1 MDGSKSATRR
11 SGVAR
16 ACASSSR
23 SRGRSDGHAAIC
35 LMAAGLALSLVA
47 ACRSVPRESASQ
59 PAATQCRDLLLDSLG
74 DYALGLRQQDDAAL
88 TAEKERLE
96 SAPQSPERDLR
107 LALLL
112 GQHTSP
118 LYDPGRAS
126 RLLAR
131 LSSESESDSVHKAL
145 AEMLYTSL
153 PGGPRRCADS
163 DEVRE
168 LAAQLSVEQQRHQET
183 SALLEDARQQLEAER
198 AQRARL
204 EQQLGALKSLE
215 EQIKNRDNESGR

>member
-1 MDGSKSATRR
+1 M
-11 SGVAR
+11 AR
-16 ACASSSR
+16 ACGSGSR
-23 SRGRSDGHAAIC
+23 RRRRSEARIALG
-35 LMAAGLALSLVA
+35 LLAAGLALGLVA
-47 ACRSVPRESASQ
+47 ACRSVPTAGVPQAS
-59 PAATQCRDLLLDSLG
+59 PAPCRDQLLEALG
-74 DYALGLRQQDDAAL
+74 DYALGLRQQDDAQL
-88 TAEKERLE
+88 SAEKERLE

-118 LYDPGRAS
+118 AYDPGRAS
-126 RLLAR
+126 RLLMRA
-131 LSSESESDSVHKAL
+131 SSESGSDSVHKAL
-145 AEMLYTSL
+145 AQMLFTSL

-183 SALLEDARQQLEAER
+183 SARLEDARQHLEAER
-198 AQRARL
+198 TQRARL

-215 EQIKNRDNESGR
+215 EQIKNRDNGTGR